1 MSRCTRVKAHLDPS
15 NTTKSPGYAFEVG
28 EHVFV
33 DGRDGEFVVVEVDR
47 KTQTLQRLPV
57 SSVGRIENFSASSV
71 RIVLPPK
78 IESSHKK
85 EAKIDGFSDPPAA

>member
-1 MSRCTRVKAHLDPS
+1 VKAHLNRAAPA
-15 NTTKSPGYAFEVG
+15 PAPAYAFEVG

-47 KTQTLQRLPV
+47 NTQTLQLLLVR
-57 SSVGRIENFSASSV
+57 SVGRIENFPASSV

-78 IESSHKK
+78 MESSHEK
-85 EAKIDGFSDPPAA
+85 EAKIDGFSAPPAA

>member
-1 MSRCTRVKAHLDPS
+1 MKAHDRS
-15 NTTKSPGYAFEVG
+15 DTRKAPGYAFEVG

-47 KTQTLQRLPV
+47 NTQTLQLLPMR
-57 SSVGRIENFSASSV
+57 SSGRIENFPASSI
-71 RIVLPPK
+71 RIVLAPRM
-78 IESSHKK
+78 ESNHKK